1 MPGALALYGD
11 GYFASPFDACC
22 FVALEEK
29 QLPFAVG
36 RAILRD
42 GGGVPPLLGSR
53 TGIPRVP
60 ALQHGDFWLSES
72 IAIAEYLEQVFPP
85 PGYARLFPD
94 EPRARARARQIMAW
108 VRFDLRTLRAERPW
122 WMTLYPASP
131 PPLSHA
137 AERDA
142 RELFDLVA
150 HLDAGGDL
158 AVWNL
163 SHLDLALALSR
174 LRAGDLPL
182 PAPSRQLLEANLA
195 RPSVRR
201 YIQHPRPP
209 NPPPW
214 PPPVPL

>member
-1 MPGALALYGD
+1 VAGALVLYGD
-11 GYFASPFDACC
+11 GFFASPFDACC
-22 FVALEEK
+22 YVALEEK
-29 QLPFAVG
+29 QLPFVVG

-60 ALQHGDFWLSES
+60 ALQHGDFWLTES

-85 PGYARLFPD
+85 PAYSRLFPD
-94 EPRARARARQIMAW
+94 EPRARARARQVMAW
-108 VRFDLRTLRAERPW
+108 VRFDLRALRAERPW

-131 PPLSHA
+131 GPLSSA

-142 RELFDLVA
+142 HELFDLVA

-163 SHLDLALALSR
+163 SHLDLALSLAR
-174 LRAGDLPL
+174 LRAGDLAL
-182 PAPSRQLLEANLA
+182 PVAARRLLDANLA
-195 RPSVRR
+195 RPSVRG
-201 YIQHPRPP
+201 YIDHPRPP